1 MAMFIHL
8 LLYRSLTRAQRA
20 SAALDREGI
29 PNRLIR
35 APKAVSGEG
44 CSQALQLNQGYLHR
58 ALTVL
63 KPLGIEPKRVFLSA
77 GDEQYKEV
85 HF

>member
-1 MAMFIHL
+1 MFIHL

-20 SAALDREGI
+20 SSALEKEEV
-29 PNRLIR
+29 PNRIIR

-63 KPLGIEPKRVFLSA
+63 NSLGIEPRRVFISA
-77 GDEQYKEV
+77 GDETYEEV
-85 HF
+85 RL

>member
-1 MAMFIHL
+1 MFMHL

-20 SAALDREGI
+20 SAALEKEGI
-29 PNRLIR
+29 PNRIIR

-44 CSQALQLNQGYLHR
+44 CSQALPLNQGYLHR

-63 KPLGIEPKRVFLSA
+63 KSHGMEPRRVFVSI
-77 GDEQYKEV
+77 GDESFEEV
-85 HF
+85 RF